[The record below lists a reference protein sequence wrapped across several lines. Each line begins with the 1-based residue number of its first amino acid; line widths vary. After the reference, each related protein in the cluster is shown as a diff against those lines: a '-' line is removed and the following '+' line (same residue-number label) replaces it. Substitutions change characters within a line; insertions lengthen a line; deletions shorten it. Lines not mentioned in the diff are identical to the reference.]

1 MSRIN
6 PDISGSS
13 RFPRGIVKVGP
24 WGGLVNMPGW
34 IHAEVINNNMSSAD
48 TFHVTFATSRL
59 PAGFD
64 VNWFSTQH
72 DMYVQIYMGLVTD
85 PGNFSISDLTSFIFG
100 QVDSIEYDPV
110 EHTLD
115 LTGRDLTRVFID
127 TKSTQKY
134 PNLTSSQI
142 ATQLAKAHGLT
153 PNVQATKGAV
163 GKYYEIDHVT
173 MTDERSDWDL
183 LLYLASVED
192 FVVYVRNQTLY
203 FQPKQAADTQNP
215 WVIAWQQP
223 TSDQNFVAANVQTL
237 HFSRGLTVSRGI
249 TVTVRSWNQKQSKG
263 FTASFPSGP
272 KSIQAGKS
280 GPFGGAQNY
289 VRTFP
294 NLTADKA
301 LQKAK
306 DLYNAIIAHE
316 MKVSFEAP
324 GDVILDTTS
333 TVKVTGT
340 GTAYDQNYFPDSI
353 ARRMAFEGG
362 FSMEVSAKNHAPETQ
377 AAL

>member
-1 MSRIN
+1 M
-6 PDISGSS
+6 
-13 RFPRGIVKVGP
+13 VGP
-24 WGGLVNMPGW
+24 WGGLVRMTGW
-34 IHAEVINNNMSSAD
+34 IQAEVINNNMSSAD

-64 VNWFSTQH
+64 ANWFSTQH
-72 DMYVQIYMGLVTD
+72 DMYVQIYMGNVSD
-85 PGNFSISDLTSFIFG
+85 PENYSTADLTSFIFG

-110 EHTLD
+110 QHTLD

-142 ATQLAKAHGLT
+142 ATNLAVAHGLT
-153 PNVQATKGAV
+153 PNVAQTKGLV

-183 LLYLASVED
+183 LLYLASVEN

-203 FQPKQAADTQNP
+203 FQPKQVADTQNP
-215 WVIAWQQP
+215 WVVAWQTP
-223 TSDQNFVAANVQTL
+223 TSDQNYVAANVESL
-237 HFSRGLTVSRGI
+237 NFSRGLTVSRGV
-249 TVTVRSWNQKQSKG
+249 TVTIRSWNHKQAKG
-263 FTASFPSGP
+263 FTVSFPSGA

-280 GPFGGAQNY
+280 APFGGAQNY

-294 NLTADKA
+294 NLTPDQA

-306 DLYNAIIAHE
+306 DLYNQIIAHE
-316 MKVSFEAP
+316 MKLSFEAP

-333 TVKVTGT
+333 TIKITGT
-340 GTAYDQNYFPDSI
+340 NTAYDQNYFPDSI
-353 ARRMAFEGG
+353 ARHIAFDGG
-362 FSMEVSAKNHAPETQ
+362 FSMHVSAKNHAPETQ